1 MGKRIT
7 WTQRAHSD
15 RKEILL
21 YWKRRNKS
29 STYSKKLNNLF
40 KTAILLI
47 AAHPNIGR
55 KTNIER
61 VRVKL
66 VRDYLLFYEIAEEE
80 IFILTIWD
88 NRRNPKDIPYKSG
101 S

>member
-7 WTQRAHSD
+7 WTHRAHSD

-21 YWKRRNKS
+21 YWKDRNQS
-29 STYSKKLNNLF
+29 SAYSKKLNTLF
-40 KTAILLI
+40 KTAIDLI

-88 NRRNPKDIPYKSG
+88 NRRKPKNVPYNT
-101 S
+101 

>member
-7 WTQRAHSD
+7 WTHRGYSD

-21 YWKRRNKS
+21 YWKHRNQS
-29 STYSKKLNNLF
+29 SAFNKKLNTLF
-40 KTAILLI
+40 KTAIDLI

-88 NRRNPKDIPYKSG
+88 NRRKPKNVPYNT
-101 S
+101 